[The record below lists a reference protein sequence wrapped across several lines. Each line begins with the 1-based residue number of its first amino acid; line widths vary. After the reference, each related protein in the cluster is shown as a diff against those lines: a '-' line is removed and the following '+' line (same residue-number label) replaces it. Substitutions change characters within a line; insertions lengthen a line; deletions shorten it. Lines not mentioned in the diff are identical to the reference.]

1 MSLKTTKKD
10 LVFPNFDDIK
20 VSTKTFIVMTN
31 LILDL
36 EQLFDF
42 LPTTVCKVVPK
53 KRGRKKK
60 TDTIAVSESLP
71 AGSILTMRFKN
82 KLKGAELSQKKQKKN
97 SRWFRNSF
105 TVVMLLES
113 KKINFKVY
121 SNGMFQVTGCKLDC
135 HAEEAIKF
143 IWTYIKDTPELYK
156 FKNETGPLE
165 ILFVPA
171 MRNVDFSLGFYVD
184 REKLTKYISTQT
196 EFYALLETSF
206 GYTGVNIKLPLDKPI
221 TEMKIKKLI
230 WDKDTFLETETTYN
244 EYLNYLSEKDRI
256 KKLNKER
263 YTTFLCFHSSRTIIS
278 SVTADYAR
286 ESYHK
291 FCEIIRNGY
300 EEIVE
305 RLET

>member
-1 MSLKTTKKD
+1 MSLKTAKKD

-31 LILDL
+31 LLLDL
-36 EQLFDF
+36 ERLFDF
-42 LPTTVCKVVPK
+42 LPVTNCKVVPK

-60 TDTIAVSESLP
+60 TETIQVSESLP
-71 AGSILTMRFKN
+71 VGSILTMRYKN
-82 KLKGAELSQKKQKKN
+82 KLKGSELNQKKQKKN

-105 TVVMLLES
+105 TVVMLLET

-143 IWTYIKDTPELYK
+143 IWNYIKDDKSLYK
-156 FKNETGPLE
+156 FKNESGPLE

-196 EFYALLETSF
+196 EFYSLLETSF

-221 TEMKIKKLI
+221 TEMNIKKLT
-230 WDKDTFLETETTYN
+230 WDNDTFLETTTTYN
-244 EYLNYLSEKDRI
+244 EYLNYLSEKDKI

-263 YTTFLCFHSSRTIIS
+263 YSTFLTFHSGRTIIS

-286 ESYHK
+286 DSYHK
-291 FCEIIRNGY
+291 FCQIIRNGY

-305 RLET
+305 RLDI